1 MGTDKTADSSKWQQV
16 HYICVGGETL
26 LLSTGRCILTKHGTS
41 NFMLF
46 SFLSVLHKSNH
57 TCTVC
62 FFTST
67 VHTVCVFA
75 QFCLFCK
82 MLEAFVETL
91 WILID
96 YNIKGK

>member
-1 MGTDKTADSSKWQQV
+1 MLGTDKKADSSKWQRV
-16 HYICVGGETL
+16 HYICVGGGNL
-26 LLSTGRCILTKHGTS
+26 LLSRCVLTKHGTS
-41 NFMLF
+41 SFMLF

-67 VHTVCVFA
+67 VYTVCIFA

-82 MLEAFVETL
+82 MLVSFAETL
-91 WILID
+91 WMLID